1 MHPEQAARIGDRFHS
16 LEQHNLIVTTFCGR
30 HVSIATT
37 PMKLLA
43 LNEVTPSPRM
53 LVMLAEHQRHQREAE
68 RVGGD
73 FLCS

>member
-1 MHPEQAARIGDRFHS
+1 MNAWVRDTVLIARGMFLFS
-16 LEQHNLIVTTFCGR
+16 SQTFCGR